1 MTIPIA
7 FACAAEQPED
17 LPAVV
22 RRRVRDA
29 MSKGRILQRMV
40 SDITS
45 LLSEGEEA
53 ADLGNIVYLWD
64 NLSGTVRNGINYES
78 RDDAWS

>member
-1 MTIPIA
+1 M
-7 FACAAEQPED
+7 
-17 LPAVV
+17 

-40 SDITS
+40 RDITW

-53 ADLGNIVYLWD
+53 ADLGNVVYLWD
-64 NLSGTVRNGINYES
+64 NLSGAVRNGINYES
-78 RDDAWS
+78 RDDA